1 MALTATL
8 YTFTLQIADMD
19 RGVYADVELRVAQQ
33 PSETAEFMAMRV
45 LAYCLEYEEGI
56 ALTEGVAAVDQPAVW
71 VRDLTGKVTAWIEVG
86 APTAERVHRG
96 SKLAGRAAVYAHRD
110 PQLLLAQF
118 ANAKIHRAESIPVYA
133 VERAFL
139 SDFAQR
145 LQRRS
150 RIALSITERQLYA
163 DVDGHSLL
171 TTISEQRIA

>member
-8 YTFTLQIADMD
+8 YTFSIQLADMD
-19 RGVYADVELRVAQQ
+19 RSVYADFELRVARQ
-33 PSETAEFMAMRV
+33 PSETEEFMAMRV
-45 LAYCLEYEEGI
+45 LAYCLEYEDGI

-71 VRDLTGKVTAWIEVG
+71 VRDLTGQVTAWIEVG

-110 PQLLLAQF
+110 PQTLLAQI
-118 ANAKIHRAESIPVYA
+118 AGARIHRAEHIPVYS

-139 SDFAQR
+139 SEFSQR

-150 RIALSITERQLYA
+150 RIALSVTERQLYA
-163 DVDGHSLL
+163 DVDGHSLA
-171 TTISEQRIA
+171 TAIDEQRLG